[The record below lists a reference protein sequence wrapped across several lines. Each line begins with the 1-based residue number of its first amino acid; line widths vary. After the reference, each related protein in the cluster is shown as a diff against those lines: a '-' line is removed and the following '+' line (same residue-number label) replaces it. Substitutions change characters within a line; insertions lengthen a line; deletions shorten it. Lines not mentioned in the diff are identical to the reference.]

1 MEEEITE
8 ENWILEE
15 EQVRWRTEQKRIEE
29 EYKGKKGEEII
40 GKLELMTV
48 ELTGENRRTFR

>member
-8 ENWILEE
+8 EK
-15 EQVRWRTEQKRIEE
+15 QVRWRNRRRTEQKRIEE
-29 EYKGKKGEEII
+29 EYKGKKEEEII